1 MRGHGEVERLGV
13 RALERQA
20 QAWPRR
26 RVLLC
31 LVAEE
36 THLRRAALQHGRAV
50 LRGEVA
56 QAVASAATPRTV
68 DATVP
73 PAALAPR
80 GGVPHARE
88 QAVQRG
94 GGVRIGAALLLRAR
108 HEELREDLERRV
120 PVRWRGREVFVPH
133 G

>member
-1 MRGHGEVERLGV
+1 M
-13 RALERQA
+13 
-20 QAWPRR
+20 
-26 RVLLC
+26 
-31 LVAEE
+31 
-36 THLRRAALQHGRAV
+36 
-50 LRGEVA
+50 

-80 GGVPHARE
+80 GGAPHARE

-108 HEELREDLERRV
+108 HEELR
-120 PVRWRGREVFVPH
+120 VRILSVASLCDGEAVRSSYRTASSGTFALSQCWL
-133 G
+133 